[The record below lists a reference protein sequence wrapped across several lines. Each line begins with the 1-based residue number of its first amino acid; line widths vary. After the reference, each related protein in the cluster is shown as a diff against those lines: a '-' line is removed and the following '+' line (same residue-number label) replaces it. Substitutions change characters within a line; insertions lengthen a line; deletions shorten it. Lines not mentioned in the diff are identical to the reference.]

1 MRIKPV
7 GAIPYDGE
15 IDVCPFCG
23 EKPALVNDVRYIK
36 ADDKNVKAYEVV
48 CYTYGCPIYQ
58 ANKTFS
64 LTPEEAVWN
73 WNRRITRKR

>member
-23 EKPALVNDVRYIK
+23 EQPALVKDVRYPRPERK
-36 ADDKNVKAYEVV
+36 AVTAYEVV
-48 CYTYGCPIYQ
+48 CYTYKCPIYLADNTYYQ
-58 ANKTFS
+58 
-64 LTPEEAVWN
+64 TPEEAVEKWN
-73 WNRRITRKR
+73 QRTTGKR